1 MDQEVKKNYNLPK
14 KILITAGPTIEPLDP
29 VRYITNHSSG
39 TMGYK
44 IAEKAV
50 KEGYSVSIISG
61 PVNLSPPKE
70 AEIIPVTTAS
80 DMKKEVVKR
89 IKEYDCIVMTAAV
102 CDFRPI
108 KTEKKKIKKQEK
120 YSLELIK
127 NIDILMAIKDVR
139 QIGKIGFALE
149 TENPVENGKKKL
161 REKGLDLIIVNT
173 KTEKS
178 DPFGDSTIKRDYV
191 VINAEMDV
199 QHLRERTKDEMAEI
213 IKEEIG
219 KLV

>member
-102 CDFRPI
+102 CDFRPV